1 MFCVP
6 NPKHQKIYKNHVKK
20 RREMI
25 LKLAVIQI
33 MMAWSSNL
41 IVEGKT
47 KFIVRTFFLEDVV
60 YFIVVIKNSK

>member
-6 NPKHQKIYKNHVKK
+6 NPKHQKVYKNHVKK

-33 MMAWSSNL
+33 MMALSSNL

-47 KFIVRTFFLEDVV
+47 KFIVRTFFLRRCCLF
-60 YFIVVIKNSK
+60 YNSD